1 MRAPELLPLLAS
13 LLCAAA
19 FAREAP
25 SDSAA
30 PAPAPVFAPAPKPL
44 PEGVSLTLEVE
55 PSELSIGDLFRV
67 TLDVECPA
75 GWAVEMPHGVA
86 QLGDFEVRRF
96 VADDPRIVRRGWQ
109 RARWT
114 GELALF
120 GSGVFTLPALSVV
133 LADTASGDVWRLS
146 SDPAVVAVV
155 PRDLD
160 SAADIEADEPP
171 VEISGG
177 IPPWAWAILLPAAA
191 ALAAF
196 LLRRRR
202 LRLEAALPPHVR
214 CLREIDRL
222 LARGDGSSDDQARHN
237 AFCLALGLAL
247 RGYLDERFG
256 TRPLEKTAR
265 ELLDEL
271 DARSGE
277 LEEWKGRIGEFCR
290 RADLVKFAGSR
301 LAEGEAEA
309 LAGVVRE
316 LVEATKP
323 VEEKEKGR

>member
-1 MRAPELLPLLAS
+1 MRESAHS
-13 LLCAAA
+13 WRRN
-19 FAREAP
+19 RER
-25 SDSAA
+25 
-30 PAPAPVFAPAPKPL
+30 
-44 PEGVSLTLEVE
+44 E
-55 PSELSIGDLFRV
+55 
-67 TLDVECPA
+67 
-75 GWAVEMPHGVA
+75 
-86 QLGDFEVRRF
+86 RRS
-96 VADDPRIVRRGWQ
+96 VRRGWQ

-191 ALAAF
+191 ALVAF

-256 TRPLEKTAR
+256 TRRRRPASSSTSSTRAPASWR
-265 ELLDEL
+265 N
-271 DARSGE
+271 
-277 LEEWKGRIGEFCR
+277 GRG
-290 RADLVKFAGSR
+290 GS
-301 LAEGEAEA
+301 ASSAA
-309 LAGVVRE
+309 AP
-316 LVEATKP
+316 TS
-323 VEEKEKGR
+323 